1 MRELEQNIR
10 NAAKD
15 LLAEGKVEV
24 IIGYEK
30 GSLPLTSRPC
40 FVRKPEDVDKLIW
53 NSTCT
58 NNLAVYLPRLFTAP
72 PRPPVDYKPPKV
84 GVIAKGC
91 DARSIVGHVKE
102 NKFASEDVVVIGV
115 PCRGMIDM
123 RKTIDAL
130 NGKDV
135 VGCAEFE
142 NGSCGFTT
150 ADGETISLD
159 SQAIMHEACEECISP
174 VAENPDIRI
183 EGSARDQATQRFQKI
198 AGFESMAPDA
208 RWREFEAEISKCVRC
223 YACRQ
228 ACPNCYCPV
237 CFADTVKPDW
247 IDAGDDPS
255 DLMAFHMGRI
265 LHQAGRCVECDA
277 CVRACPMGID
287 LRFFT
292 QKVVKDA
299 EDMFDFSAGVSA
311 DPPPLT
317 TFNDHDDE
325 RCRTGIH

>member
-58 NNLAVYLPRLFTAP
+58 KNLAVYLPRLFTAP

-91 DARSIVGHVKE
+91 DARSLVGHVKE
-102 NKFASEDVVVIGV
+102 NKFAREDVVVIGV
-115 PCRGMIDM
+115 PCLGMIDLG
-123 RKTIDAL
+123 KTADAL

-135 VGCAEFE
+135 VDCAEFE
-142 NGSCGFTT
+142 NDACEFTT
-150 ADGETISLD
+150 AGGEKISLSSAD
-159 SQAIMHEACEECISP
+159 ILHEACAECISP
-174 VAENPDIRI
+174 VDEAADVPL
-183 EGSARDQATQRFQKI
+183 EGGARRPAASRFAKI
-198 AGFESMAPDA
+198 AEFESMAPDE
-208 RWREFEAEISKCVRC
+208 RWNEFKAEMSKCVRC

-237 CFADTVKPDW
+237 CFADTVKPAW
-247 IDAGDDPS
+247 IDAGDDAS
-255 DLMAFHMGRI
+255 DLMAFHMGRV

-287 LRFFT
+287 LRVFT

-299 EDMFDFSAGVSA
+299 EDMFDFAAGVSD

-317 TFNDHDDE
+317 AFNDHDAE
-325 RCRTGIH
+325 RCQTGTH